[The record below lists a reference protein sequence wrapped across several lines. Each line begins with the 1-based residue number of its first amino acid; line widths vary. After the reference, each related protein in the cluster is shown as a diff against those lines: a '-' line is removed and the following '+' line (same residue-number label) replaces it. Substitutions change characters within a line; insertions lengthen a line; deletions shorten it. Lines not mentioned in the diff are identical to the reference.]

1 MPFGS
6 MWFVCIS
13 LVQRFIWHTWHAD
26 TFGQFDSAAPAL
38 CDSCASRGDTAE
50 LFFDRSQ
57 LHPRGMSEAHAKGLC
72 YTLGKK
78 AVVKSVKSIVTS
90 PFARP
95 KGLRPSFYI
104 ARATLVRTRV
114 QKGILFPKI
123 ADFHCRRCS
132 QTRSLCQLPW
142 AGAMPS
148 NCRHLQSCVGCQMEF
163 KHMGAYFHFS
173 GGSSNGLHLG

>member
-1 MPFGS
+1 MTYMTCRYIWPV
-6 MWFVCIS
+6 WF
-13 LVQRFIWHTWHAD
+13 
-26 TFGQFDSAAPAL
+26 
-38 CDSCASRGDTAE
+38 SCACVVRFLRFRGDTAE
-50 LFFDRSQ
+50 LFFDRSK
-57 LHPRGMSEAHAKGLC
+57 LHPRGMSEAHTKGLC
-72 YTLGKK
+72 YAQGKK
-78 AVVKSVKSIVTS
+78 AVKLVKSIVTS

-132 QTRSLCQLPW
+132 QTRSLCQWPW